1 MNHSL
6 RWSSHQKGCVCV
18 FEWKY
23 GRLNAAKCVVKL
35 FTGNNDELQRMMAV
49 ECGKSWDEPNLSRWN
64 EKKYSGKS
72 FLFNAFPSGELYYII
87 WFTAHSF
94 GIRVPLVMI
103 RMARG
108 KDRGFPSNVFVC
120 DFFYPS
126 FRTGFGNRTFLYS
139 TSVVRL
145 KSHKNQC
152 ARPCV
157 CVCSL
162 LMCQHVCVS
171 VWKYPCGYTE
181 LTSNTVIS
189 IGTQ

>member
-1 MNHSL
+1 MHYPSPRQPGQQPTTTNMVKNWFSNNGNAFTCKLPMKYDIWIIHWDDHL
-6 RWSSHQKGCVCV
+6 IKKAVCV

-49 ECGKSWDEPNLSRWN
+49 ECGKSWHEPNLSRWN

-103 RMARG
+103 RMERG

-120 DFFYPS
+120 DFFLS
-126 FRTGFGNRTFLYS
+126 FFPYGLWQ
-139 TSVVRL
+139 
-145 KSHKNQC
+145 SHFSIFYKCC
-152 ARPCV
+152 AF
-157 CVCSL
+157 
-162 LMCQHVCVS
+162 
-171 VWKYPCGYTE
+171 KIT
-181 LTSNTVIS
+181 
-189 IGTQ
+189 